1 MKKHSKKNLWFIL
14 LPAVSIVFAL
24 AFGAYLLAAIVIV
37 FVYVVHAILF
47 TDHIYYD
54 PKVDYQFNFS
64 SALSLK
70 NILNNGEL
78 ILDQPLSEEV
88 DTFILPV
95 NVKHTSSGLVF
106 DPYVDVTANG
116 ITSRQYV
123 ERGVDGKRFLNLS
136 RFCDILKQPKA
147 VIKLTSYHCNISDGS
162 SEILGFVNPDYC
174 SKRVL
179 IISPHADDAELAA
192 FGLYKNAASVLIATI
207 SAGEVDAKPF
217 EVLTGRGNKA
227 AAALLKGM
235 LRAWDSVA
243 IPLWAGRHIEAVH
256 LGYFCMTLKS
266 MYEQPEKIIP
276 SHTVDANNIKS
287 FRVFNKRALVT
298 DSDSKNSWE
307 NLVADLTEIISDY
320 QPDIIITP
328 HPIIDP
334 QPDHLYST
342 RATLLAC
349 EAAQV
354 APEFLLYANHY
365 NHTDMY
371 PYGPEHTD
379 LPLPPHFE
387 NNVVASKLYSFPLS
401 EAEQIDK
408 VCALQMMHDLNR
420 PTPLKKQLRRLLQQI
435 IGRSKMPYGN
445 DDYLRKAIRQQELFW
460 VTSITELKAQLDV
473 DQFKQELS

>member
-1 MKKHSKKNLWFIL
+1 MLS
-14 LPAVSIVFAL
+14 AVWM
-24 AFGAYLLAAIVIV
+24 GN
-37 FVYVVHAILF
+37 
-47 TDHIYYD
+47 D
-54 PKVDYQFNFS
+54 
-64 SALSLK
+64 
-70 NILNNGEL
+70 
-78 ILDQPLSEEV
+78 
-88 DTFILPV
+88 
-95 NVKHTSSGLVF
+95 
-106 DPYVDVTANG
+106 
-116 ITSRQYV
+116 
-123 ERGVDGKRFLNLS
+123 FLNLS

-147 VIKLTSYHCNISDGS
+147 VIKLTSYHCTISDGAA
-162 SEILGFVNPDYC
+162 EIFGFENPAYY

-179 IISPHADDAELAA
+179 IISPHADNAELAA
-192 FGLYKNAASVLIATI
+192 FGFYKNTKSVLIATI

-217 EVLTGRGNKA
+217 EFLTERGNKTA
-227 AAALLKGM
+227 AGLLKGK
-235 LRAWDSVA
+235 LRAWDSIA
-243 IPLWAGRHIEAVH
+243 IPLWAGRHIETIH

-266 MYEQPEKIIP
+266 MYDKPEKIIP

-298 DSDSKNSWE
+298 DSDAKNSWE

-320 QPDIIITP
+320 QPDIIVIP

-349 EAAQV
+349 ETTQI

-365 NHTDMY
+365 SYTDMY

-387 NNVVASKLYSFPLS
+387 NNIVASKLYSFPLS
-401 EAEQIDK
+401 DADQIDK
-408 VCALQMMHDLNR
+408 MCALQMMHDLNR
-420 PTPLKKQLRRLLQQI
+420 PTTLKKQLGRLLQQI
-435 IGRSKMPYGN
+435 IFRSKMPYGN

-460 VTSITELKAQLDV
+460 ATSIIELKAQLDV